1 MREFSRLY
9 TWIIIQHRVSDAP
22 AHSRAILVFRKLP
35 LSVEVALHVPHSAT
49 VQHAVLKSLIAL
61 KAQSHAAHRAGFIP
75 PTTAKAQRQ
84 APARLVVTVARA
96 HLATVHHAVVS
107 QKIYLAIKAG
117 QASSA
122 VASLILNQTHAAK
135 VFHLVL
141 KGSALNA
148 LHCVTNQ
155 ALAVVDLEV
164 ALPSRVEAHHSA
176 AAVHLLDHLADQA
189 AEALAVLVVRRGM
202 RTRANTSTP
211 LNLLIR
217 Q

>member
-117 QASSA
+117 QASS
-122 VASLILNQTHAAK
+122 VVPSQILNLTLAAK
-135 VFHLVL
+135 AFHLAQKLHPVMT
-141 KGSALNA
+141 GRALVVA
-148 LHCVTNQ
+148 KDSLAAIHV
-155 ALAVVDLEV
+155 AAHLAVL
-164 ALPSRVEAHHSA
+164 